1 MFIAPI
7 SLEPGTVS
15 DLDGT
20 ANIVDY
26 EHKWDKL
33 PSYHKA
39 VYYFGDLNCHQK
51 WYRSFTINDN
61 QLPVDARMTSIFIF
75 ANVGLLMVMFTR
87 SSMDLADIIFNIFP
101 QRVRNSVIKY
111 MSPSIFIVI
120 IIALALLPVAIDGYT
135 QLLTSYESTNLK
147 RVLTGISAGWI
158 GGIIF
163 GAMMLALS
171 EMFTFN
177 KKEK

>member
-1 MFIAPI
+1 
-7 SLEPGTVS
+7 
-15 DLDGT
+15 
-20 ANIVDY
+20 
-26 EHKWDKL
+26 
-33 PSYHKA
+33 
-39 VYYFGDLNCHQK
+39 
-51 WYRSFTINDN
+51 
-61 QLPVDARMTSIFIF
+61 
-75 ANVGLLMVMFTR
+75 
-87 SSMDLADIIFNIFP
+87 
-101 QRVRNSVIKY
+101 

-163 GAMMLALS
+163 GAMVLALS

-177 KKEK
+177 KKNK